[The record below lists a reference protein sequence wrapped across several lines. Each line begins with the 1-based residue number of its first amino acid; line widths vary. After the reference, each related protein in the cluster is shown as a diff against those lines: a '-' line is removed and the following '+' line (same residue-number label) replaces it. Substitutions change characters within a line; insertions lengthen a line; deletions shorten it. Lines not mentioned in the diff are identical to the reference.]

1 MQKARWF
8 GLSLWHKLAGTALV
22 MALLLTACTSESPP
36 AAAPVQDEPAEEG
49 QTITVINPQ
58 SSENQ
63 GNPAAAPAENKNN
76 RYQIQTR
83 LTDFQLLSATTGLAW
98 GCTRNELRLYITE
111 DNGKTWTNISPAA
124 SVPFPTTPEYG
135 KDIFFLDPDHGFIV
149 RNSAGSGDTI
159 VLRTTDGG
167 ATWKVTS
174 FPGNGEVKAMVFA
187 DSANGWILSEG
198 NSRENGQRSL
208 YATDDGAQSFEALL
222 GGTDPLSLLSSDNPS
237 GNPGLHPSMAF
248 TSPLRGFV
256 GEIKQGLPTL
266 YVTQNGGLTWTK
278 NDHFFSLDK
287 YTTCDS
293 FTIGTVSFFSGNVRE
308 GWIPVGCSR
317 GNSTKFNGYFT
328 EDAGNTWTLAP
339 FQLSWQTGLNEKLAP
354 TFLTR
359 NEGWTILDSTVYY
372 TSDQGDSW
380 EPLPDSEKLIETLK
394 GYPEIVKLQF
404 FNSRVGWLLVAK
416 EDQQRSLLLQ
426 TKDGGR
432 SWQVL

>member
-1 MQKARWF
+1 MN
-8 GLSLWHKLAGTALV
+8 LWYKLTGTALV
-22 MALLLTACTSESPP
+22 LAILLTACTSEPTP

-49 QTITVINPQ
+49 QTITVINRK
-58 SSENQ
+58 SSEKQ
-63 GNPAAAPAENKNN
+63 GNPAAASAENKNN

-111 DNGKTWTNISPAA
+111 DNGKTWKNISPAA
-124 SVPFPTTPEYG
+124 SVAFPTTPEYG

-149 RNSAGSGDTI
+149 RNSAGAGDTI

-174 FPGNGEVKAMVFA
+174 FPGSGEVKAMVFA

-198 NSRENGQRSL
+198 TSRAKGNRAL

-222 GGTDPLSLLSSDNPS
+222 GGTDLVSFLSSDNRTV
-237 GNPGLHPSMAF
+237 NPGMQPSMAF
-248 TSPLRGFV
+248 TSPLRGFIS
-256 GEIKQGLPTL
+256 EIKEGLPTL
-266 YVTQNGGLTWTK
+266 HMTHNGGLTWTK
-278 NDHFFSLDK
+278 SDRFFRLDK
-287 YTTCDS
+287 YKTCDS
-293 FTIGTVSFFSGNVRE
+293 FTIGTVSFFSGSDSE

-328 EDAGNTWTLAP
+328 EDAGSTWSLAP
-339 FQLSWQTGLNEKLAP
+339 FKLSWQTGLNEKLAP

-359 NEGWTILDSTVYY
+359 NEGWAILDSTVYH
-372 TSDQGDSW
+372 TTDQGASW
-380 EPLPDSEKLIETLK
+380 EPLPDNERLIETLK

-416 EDQQRSLLLQ
+416 VDQQRSLLMQ
-426 TKDGGR
+426 TKDGGQ

>member
-1 MQKARWF
+1 M
-8 GLSLWHKLAGTALV
+8 AGTALV

-198 NSRENGQRSL
+198 NSPEKGQRSL

-222 GGTDPLSLLSSDNPS
+222 GGTDPVSLLSSDNP
-237 GNPGLHPSMAF
+237 GGTPGIHPSMAF

-256 GEIKQGLPTL
+256 GEIKEGLPTL

-339 FQLSWQTGLNEKLAP
+339 FQLSWQTGLNEELAP

-372 TSDQGDSW
+372 TSDQGASW

>member
-1 MQKARWF
+1 M
-8 GLSLWHKLAGTALV
+8 SLWHKLAGTALV

-198 NSRENGQRSL
+198 NSPEKGQRSL

-222 GGTDPLSLLSSDNPS
+222 GGTDPVSLLSSDNP
-237 GNPGLHPSMAF
+237 GGTPGIHPSMAF

-256 GEIKQGLPTL
+256 GEIKEGLPTL

-339 FQLSWQTGLNEKLAP
+339 FQLSWQTGLNEELAP

-372 TSDQGDSW
+372 TSDQGASW

>member
-1 MQKARWF
+1 M
-8 GLSLWHKLAGTALV
+8 SLWHKLAGTALV

-256 GEIKQGLPTL
+256 GEIKRGLPTL

>member
-8 GLSLWHKLAGTALV
+8 GLTLWQKLAGTALV
-22 MALLLTACTSESPP
+22 MSLLLTACTSEPPP
-36 AAAPVQDEPAEEG
+36 ASAPKQDEPAEEG
-49 QTITVINPQ
+49 QTITVINPV

-63 GNPAAAPAENKNN
+63 GNPAAASAENKNN

-135 KDIFFLDPDHGFIV
+135 KDIFFLDPNHGFIV
-149 RNSAGSGDTI
+149 RNPAGSGDTI

-167 ATWKVTS
+167 VTWKVTS

-187 DSANGWILSEG
+187 DPSNGWILSEG

-208 YATDDGAQSFEALL
+208 FATDDGAQSFEALL
-222 GGTDPLSLLSSDNPS
+222 GGTDPVSLLSSDTPS
-237 GNPGLHPSMAF
+237 GAPGLHSSMAF

-256 GEIKQGLPTL
+256 SEIKEGLPTL
-266 YVTQNGGLTWTK
+266 YITQNGGLTWSR
-278 NDHFFSLDK
+278 NDRFFNLDK
-287 YTTCDS
+287 YSTCDS
-293 FTIGTVSFFSGNVRE
+293 FTIGTVSFFSGNGRE

-328 EDAGNTWTLAP
+328 DDSGNTWTLAP
-339 FQLSWQTGLNEKLAP
+339 FKLSWQTGLNEKLTP

-359 NEGWTILDSTVYY
+359 DEGWTILDSTVYH
-372 TSDQGDSW
+372 TTDQGASW
-380 EPLPDSEKLIETLK
+380 EALPESEKLMETLK

-416 EDQQRSLLLQ
+416 EDQQRSLLMQ
-426 TKDGGR
+426 TKDGGQ

>member
-1 MQKARWF
+1 M
-8 GLSLWHKLAGTALV
+8 SLWHKLAGTALV

-237 GNPGLHPSMAF
+237 GNPGLHPSML
-248 TSPLRGFV
+248 LRVRFA
-256 GEIKQGLPTL
+256 GLSARL
-266 YVTQNGGLTWTK
+266 
-278 NDHFFSLDK
+278 
-287 YTTCDS
+287 
-293 FTIGTVSFFSGNVRE
+293 
-308 GWIPVGCSR
+308 
-317 GNSTKFNGYFT
+317 
-328 EDAGNTWTLAP
+328 
-339 FQLSWQTGLNEKLAP
+339 
-354 TFLTR
+354 
-359 NEGWTILDSTVYY
+359 
-372 TSDQGDSW
+372 
-380 EPLPDSEKLIETLK
+380 
-394 GYPEIVKLQF
+394 
-404 FNSRVGWLLVAK
+404 SRVC
-416 EDQQRSLLLQ
+416 RPC
-426 TKDGGR
+426 T
-432 SWQVL
+432 

>member
-1 MQKARWF
+1 M
-8 GLSLWHKLAGTALV
+8 SLWHKLAGTALV

>member
-1 MQKARWF
+1 M
-8 GLSLWHKLAGTALV
+8 SLWHKLAGTALV

-98 GCTRNELRLYITE
+98 GCTRNELRIYITE

>member
-1 MQKARWF
+1 MQKVRWF

-22 MALLLTACTSESPP
+22 TVLLLTACSSEPPP

-49 QTITVINPQ
+49 QTITVINPEA
-58 SSENQ
+58 SENQ
-63 GNPAAAPAENKNN
+63 GHPAAAPAENPNN

-83 LTDFQLLSATTGLAW
+83 LTDFQLLSETTGLAW

-124 SVPFPTTPEYG
+124 SVPFTTTPEYG

-149 RNSAGSGDTI
+149 RNSAGLGDTL
-159 VLRTTDGG
+159 VLRTSDGG

-187 DSANGWILSEG
+187 DPSNGWILSEG
-198 NSRENGQRSL
+198 TSRANGVRSL
-208 YATDDGAQSFEALL
+208 FATDDGAQSFEALI
-222 GGTDPLSLLSSDNPS
+222 GGTDLESLLSTDHPT
-237 GNPGLHPSMAF
+237 GIPGIQSSMAF

-256 GEIKQGLPTL
+256 SEIKEGLPTL
-266 YVTQNGGLTWTK
+266 YVTENGGLTWAP
-278 NDHFFSLDK
+278 NERFFNLDK
-287 YTTCDS
+287 YKTCDS
-293 FTIGTVSFFSGNVRE
+293 FTIGKVSFFSGSVRE

-339 FQLSWQTGLNEKLAP
+339 FKLSWQTGLNEKLAP
-354 TFLTR
+354 TFLNR
-359 NEGWTILDSTVYY
+359 NEGWTLLDSTVYY
-372 TSDQGDSW
+372 TSDQGVSW
-380 EPLPDSEKLIETLK
+380 TPLPPSEKLIETLQ

-404 FNSRVGWLLVAK
+404 FNPQVGWLLVAK
-416 EDQQRSLLLQ
+416 EDQQRSLLMQ

-432 SWQVL
+432 SWRVL

>member
-1 MQKARWF
+1 M
-8 GLSLWHKLAGTALV
+8 SLWHKLAGTALV
-22 MALLLTACTSESPP
+22 MTLLLTACTSEPP
-36 AAAPVQDEPAEEG
+36 SASAPAQDEPAEEG

-63 GNPAAAPAENKNN
+63 GNPAAAPAENNNN

-111 DNGKTWTNISPAA
+111 DNGKTWKNISPAA

-149 RNSAGSGDTI
+149 RNPAGSGDTI

-198 NSRENGQRSL
+198 NSRANGQRSL

-222 GGTDPLSLLSSDNPS
+222 GGTDPVSLLSSDNPS
-237 GNPGLHPSMAF
+237 GIPGIHPSMAF

-256 GEIKQGLPTL
+256 GEIKDGLPTL

-278 NDHFFSLDK
+278 NEQFFSLDK

-293 FTIGTVSFFSGNVRE
+293 FTIGTVSFFPGNVRE

-339 FQLSWQTGLNEKLAP
+339 FKLSWQTGLNEKLAP
-354 TFLTR
+354 TFLNR

-372 TSDQGDSW
+372 TSDQGASW

-416 EDQQRSLLLQ
+416 EDQKRSLLLQ